1 MSMKTSKIL
10 GGVVAVAAL
19 SLAACGGAAIEG
31 TWLEPIPGMAG
42 EQGFTL
48 EQGGRAK
55 SVNMA
60 TLKYE
65 TWSRKGDRLILTGQ
79 SLGNGQTLQFSDTL
93 RIEKLDEQTL
103 MVERSGGGKFTYRR
117 AAE

>member
-1 MSMKTSKIL
+1 MKK
-10 GGVVAVAAL
+10 GKMFFAGAAAVMTFV
-19 SLAACGGAAIEG
+19 LASCGGAAVEG
-31 TWLEPIPGMAG
+31 TWVEPIPGMDG
-42 EQGFTL
+42 EQGFSL
-48 EQGGRAK
+48 EKGGRAE

-79 SLGNGQTLQFSDTL
+79 SIGNGQTLQFSDTL